1 VKRGNYS
8 IFHNGYLVIKSVAY
22 FPLQCAQ
29 NSGPVMQAMIDS
41 LKRVGITP
49 KENSM
54 DADAAI
60 IWSVLWSGRMSAN
73 QTVWTAYR
81 NAGKPVIIVDVG
93 ALYRGETWKIALNNI
108 TADGYYGHTEN
119 LDWNRPRKLGISL
132 ALNLSRNPRIV
143 VAAQH
148 ARSLQ
153 VAGLISIEDWVMKQI
168 EQLKQAT
175 DRPIVVRPHPR
186 SQLKLIGLPQNV
198 EIELPQKIVNSYD
211 SYNLAFD
218 CHAIVNHNSG
228 PGIQAALAGTRPI
241 VDHSSLASPVSINL
255 ENIDQPYTVDRDQW
269 LVEICHTEYTVK
281 EIEQGYWL
289 DRLGSELRS

>member
-1 VKRGNYS
+1 
-8 IFHNGYLVIKSVAY
+8 VIKSVAY

>member
-1 VKRGNYS
+1 
-8 IFHNGYLVIKSVAY
+8 VIKSVAY

-81 NAGKPVIIVDVG
+81 NAGKPVIVVDVG